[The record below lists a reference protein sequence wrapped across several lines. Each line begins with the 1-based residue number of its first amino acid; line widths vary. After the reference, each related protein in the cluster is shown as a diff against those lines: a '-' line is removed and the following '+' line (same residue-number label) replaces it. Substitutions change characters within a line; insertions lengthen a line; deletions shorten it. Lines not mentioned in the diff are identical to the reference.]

1 MARVYLGL
9 GANVGDRRANL
20 RAALSSLA
28 PLVRTE
34 VVSSLYETPSLS
46 TPEVGDQPDF
56 LNAVVRATTTLRP
69 DALLRHIKTV
79 ERDAGRR
86 PGLRWGPRPLDI
98 DILLYDDQ
106 QLESDE
112 LTIPH
117 AGLFERIFVLAPL
130 AELAPD
136 LPLPGGTV
144 TVAQALA
151 ALPAQEIA
159 RLEGPQWAGLES

>member
-1 MARVYLGL
+1 M
-9 GANVGDRRANL
+9 GDRRANL
-20 RAALSSLA
+20 RDALSRLA

-34 VVSSLYETPSLS
+34 VVSSLYETPALS

-56 LNAVVRATTTLRP
+56 LNAVIRAATSLRP
-69 DALLRHIKTV
+69 NALLRHIKTV

-98 DILLYDDQ
+98 DILLYDGQ
-106 QLESDE
+106 QLQTDQ
-112 LTIPH
+112 LTLPH
-117 AGLFERIFVLAPL
+117 AGLRERIFVLAPL

-151 ALPAQEIA
+151 ALPSQEIV
-159 RLEGPQWAGLES
+159 RLQGPQWAGLES